1 MRFWLL
7 DTIDSFEP
15 DRHLSGV
22 KSVSYSED
30 YLEDH
35 FPEFPVLPGVFMLEA
50 ATQASAWLLRLSDNM
65 AHSIVVL
72 REAKNIKYA
81 NFVPP
86 GKQLRV
92 AVEQIKKEER
102 LATFKVE
109 GTVDGQPTLSGRIVL
124 DRYNLVDRDPHLAET
139 DARVRKYL
147 RKVQKSIVKPELLTA
162 GRESAN

>member
-7 DTIDSFEP
+7 DTIDSFEA
-15 DRHLSGV
+15 DKQLSGV

-35 FPEFPVLPGVFMLEA
+35 FPEFPVLPGVYMLEA
-50 ATQASAWLLRLSDNM
+50 ATQAAAWLLRLSDNM
-65 AHSIVVL
+65 QHTIIVL

-92 AVEQIKKEER
+92 MVELVKKEER

-109 GTVDGQPTLSGRIVL
+109 GEVEGHPTLSGRIVL
-124 DRYNLVDRDPHLAET
+124 DRYNLADRDPQGAEV

-147 RKVQKSIVKPELLTA
+147 RKVQSSIVKPDLLA
-162 GRESAN
+162 GRDGQKV